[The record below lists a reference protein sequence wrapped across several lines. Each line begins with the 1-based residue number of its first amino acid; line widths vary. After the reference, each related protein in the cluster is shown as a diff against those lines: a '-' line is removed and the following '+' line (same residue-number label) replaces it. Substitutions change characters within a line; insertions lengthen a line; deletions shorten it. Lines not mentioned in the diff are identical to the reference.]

1 MIFSI
6 IIPAYNE
13 SKYLESTLKNLTKV
27 FSDIELKQSDW
38 EVIVCDNNSTDNT
51 RAIAED
57 NGAKVVFE
65 PDNQISK
72 ARNKGAEVA
81 EGDWLIFVDAD
92 SYPNKGLIKE
102 LLLVIDS
109 NKYIGCG
116 TTIEVIDGTLFNKLR
131 LERMNPFYRLF
142 KLSGG
147 AFILCK
153 KDAFIEI
160 NGFSSNLY
168 AYEEIDFVI
177 RLKKY
182 GKKKN
187 KKFSVLST
195 YPVLTSGRKGEYNL
209 RSMLR
214 LFVSGFIAPILL
226 LLNYILPKRFVKL
239 IGNKM
244 LTYWYSDRK

>member
-13 SKYLESTLKNLTKV
+13 SKYLESTLTRLTKV

-38 EVIVCDNNSTDNT
+38 EIIVCDNNSTDNT
-51 RAIAED
+51 REIAKD

-65 PDNQISK
+65 PENQISK

-92 SYPNKGLIKE
+92 TYPHKELIKE
-102 LLLVIDS
+102 LLVVIDS

-131 LERMNPFYRLF
+131 LERMNPIYRLF
-142 KLSGG
+142 KFSGG

-168 AYEEIDFVI
+168 VYEEIDFVI

-187 KKFSVLST
+187 KKFTVLSN
-195 YPVLTSGRKGEYNL
+195 YPVLTSGRKGDYNL

-214 LFVSGFIAPILL
+214 LFVSGLIAPILL
-226 LLNYILPKRFVKL
+226 LLNYIVPKRFVKL